1 MLQCFIIPPESDFN
15 FNTMLIALFLFYL
28 KLTFIFYN
36 IIFYVGL

>member
-1 MLQCFIIPPESDFN
+1 MLHSFIIPPESDLN
-15 FNTMLIALFLFYL
+15 FTTLIALFLFYL